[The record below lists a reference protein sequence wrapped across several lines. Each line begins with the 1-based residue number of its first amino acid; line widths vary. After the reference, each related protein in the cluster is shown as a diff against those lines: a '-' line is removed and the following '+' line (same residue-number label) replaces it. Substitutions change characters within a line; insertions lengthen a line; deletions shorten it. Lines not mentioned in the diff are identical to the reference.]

1 MLAKRN
7 DRRDVVGDMNDLER
21 GEMPK
26 KFRVA
31 FDVRVKH
38 GDLFCAAQLLGGQAA
53 LARRLGV
60 RQADVSA
67 WCNLKSTPKYD
78 SDTWNRI
85 EPILYEL
92 TGKHIEELFP
102 ESLRQDRELLA
113 APKRLAVY
121 QDAAIVAGR
130 IECAGPFGSE
140 RLIELREKLDRV
152 MGLLSERERQV
163 IEARFGLEGTPK
175 SRAEVARDMGISRE
189 RSRQIENRAL
199 RKMNHSLQSLEA
211 HEGDDA

>member
-1 MLAKRN
+1 
-7 DRRDVVGDMNDLER
+7 MNDLER
-21 GEMPK
+21 RGTSK

-31 FDVRVKH
+31 FDVRAKH
-38 GDLFCAAQLLGGQAA
+38 GDLFHAAQLLGSQAA

-60 RQADVSA
+60 RQNDVSD

-113 APKRLAVY
+113 APKRLAIY

-130 IECAGPFGSE
+130 IECAGPFENE

-152 MGLLSERERQV
+152 MSLLSERERQ
-163 IEARFGLEGTPK
+163 IIAARFGLEGSPK
-175 SRAEVARDMGISRE
+175 SLADVARDMSISRE
-189 RSRQIENRAL
+189 RTRQIENRAL
-199 RKMNHSLQSLEA
+199 LKMNHSLQTLETK
-211 HEGDDA
+211 EGDRA